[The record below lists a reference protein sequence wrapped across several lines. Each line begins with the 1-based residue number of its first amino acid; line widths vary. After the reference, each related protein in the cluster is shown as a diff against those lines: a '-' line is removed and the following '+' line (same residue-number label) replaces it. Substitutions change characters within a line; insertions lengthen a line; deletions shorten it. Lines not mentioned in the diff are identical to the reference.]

1 MISSVLYRVL
11 RETCTHRTGSPL
23 FEEAS
28 TPSVAIK
35 RKGLM
40 SEWVELMK
48 SLMVI
53 TVLMASFVT

>member
-11 RETCTHRTGSPL
+11 HETCTHRTGSPL

-28 TPSVAIK
+28 TPSVVIK
-35 RKGLM
+35 REGLT
-40 SEWVELMK
+40 SEWEELMK

-53 TVLMASFVT
+53 IVLKVSFVT

>member
-53 TVLMASFVT
+53 TVLMASFVM